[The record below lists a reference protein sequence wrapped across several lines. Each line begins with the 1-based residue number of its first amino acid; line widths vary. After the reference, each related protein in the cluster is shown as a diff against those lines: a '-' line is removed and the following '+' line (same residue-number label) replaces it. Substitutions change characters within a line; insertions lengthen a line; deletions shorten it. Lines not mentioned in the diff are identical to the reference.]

1 MTLLSPVLDT
11 TFTKSL
17 WWALLPLIS
26 VCLLYP
32 NAIAQRHPVQPCLM
46 HCQDGASLIPAQ
58 PDQPSAYLETKSAH
72 PLDRTSGRTALSF
85 RLTPHPTGSPSPLLQ
100 CAALPSPF
108 PPYLL
113 LPGLSEI
120 RGYASLGPRAAFRLH
135 LSVALRIQRF
145 SRCAPSGG
153 RSRALSVPYA
163 HPGRFSRPQTE
174 KRWIYGS
181 LDGISN
187 GSQGTQKTMSP
198 AEVWALAVGAII
210 GWGCFV
216 LPGARFLPE
225 AGPIGSVLASLS
237 AAASCVSSPLLIAS
251 SSRPIPWPAA
261 RLPMP
266 TSVSAK
272 HGPLFADG
280 PSSLAIS
287 ALSPPTAP
295 RWALLSRAL
304 LPGVFDVGYLYSV
317 AGWDVYAG
325 ELAMM
330 TCAFLFFGT

>member
-1 MTLLSPVLDT
+1 MTLLSRYWIRH
-11 TFTKSL
+11 FTKSL

-72 PLDRTSGRTALSF
+72 PLDRTSGKDGPLLSLNASSYGF
-85 RLTPHPTGSPSPLLQ
+85 SLALLQ
-100 CAALPSPF
+100 C
-108 PPYLL
+108 
-113 LPGLSEI
+113 
-120 RGYASLGPRAAFRLH
+120 AAFRLH

-187 GSQGTQKTMSP
+187 GSQGTQKNHEP
-198 AEVWALAVGAII
+198 VP
-210 GWGCFV
+210 
-216 LPGARFLPE
+216 LP
-225 AGPIGSVLASLS
+225 S
-237 AAASCVSSPLLIAS
+237 
-251 SSRPIPWPAA
+251 
-261 RLPMP
+261 
-266 TSVSAK
+266 
-272 HGPLFADG
+272 
-280 PSSLAIS
+280 
-287 ALSPPTAP
+287 
-295 RWALLSRAL
+295 
-304 LPGVFDVGYLYSV
+304 
-317 AGWDVYAG
+317 
-325 ELAMM
+325 
-330 TCAFLFFGT
+330 